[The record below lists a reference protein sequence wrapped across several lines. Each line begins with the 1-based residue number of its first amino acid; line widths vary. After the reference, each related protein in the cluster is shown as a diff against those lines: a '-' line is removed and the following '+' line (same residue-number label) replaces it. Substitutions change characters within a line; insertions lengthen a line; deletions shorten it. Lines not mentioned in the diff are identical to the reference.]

1 MIGFTP
7 QSLLALAVKTWRDD
21 PELLASTMLSC
32 QATLSDLVAAAND
45 DGIPYAA
52 DLVNDIIDARPDD
65 LNWRTLAEAWP
76 GRRKK
81 LPVPE
86 VIETPPAPPLPSIVP
101 EVIIDGVLY
110 RLTIERVSP

>member
-1 MIGFTP
+1 MNGFTP
-7 QSLLALAVKTWRDD
+7 QSLLALAVKTWHDD

-32 QATLSDLVAAAND
+32 QATLADLVTAAAD

-52 DLVNDIIDARPDD
+52 DLVNDIIDARPASA
-65 LNWRTLAEAWP
+65 NWQTLAAAWP

-81 LPVPE
+81 APGV
-86 VIETPPAPPLPSIVP
+86 ETPPALPLPSIVP

-110 RLTIERVSP
+110 RITIERVVA